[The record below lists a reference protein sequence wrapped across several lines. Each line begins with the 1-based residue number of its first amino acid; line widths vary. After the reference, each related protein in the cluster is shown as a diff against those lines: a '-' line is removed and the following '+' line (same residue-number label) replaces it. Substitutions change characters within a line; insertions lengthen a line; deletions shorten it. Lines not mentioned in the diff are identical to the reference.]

1 VLKLGSALDAWTP
14 GEGQTCAAADPVVLL
29 GAVWPEIVGEKV
41 AQHSHPAQIGGD
53 TLVVATRSAAWSEQL
68 SFLSE
73 PVIEAIRARVPSAE
87 IRRLRFRVGF
97 TPWKGIRTSRKRVE
111 RGEGS
116 SRSVR
121 AVSGCAV
128 DALARFRTAVEAARR
143 AKAARGWK
151 ECAGCSALIPPRGS
165 FCVPCA
171 HARADERERLVSRL
185 LFEAPWLGYP
195 GIAAL
200 VEEIAPEEYEA
211 IRRRLLTR
219 WWERLVRAA
228 RTRQMSHDGSER
240 SVASS
245 YVLLKSGLA
254 PERINAAVLR
264 NVLGDELHDLVY
276 GTETNNTNVE

>member
-1 VLKLGSALDAWTP
+1 MLKLSSALDAWSP
-14 GEGQTCAAADPVVLL
+14 SDGQPSAAADPVVLL

-41 AQHSHPAQIGGD
+41 AQHSHPVQVAGE
-53 TLVVATRSAAWSEQL
+53 TLIVATRSSAWSEQL
-68 SFLSE
+68 SFLCE
-73 PVIEAIRARVPSAE
+73 PVLAAIRARLPSAG
-87 IRRLRFRVGF
+87 IQKLRFRVGF
-97 TPWKGIRTSRKRVE
+97 TPRKGIQTSGKRVSTNGWKS
-111 RGEGS
+111 RARRAASGS
-116 SRSVR
+116 
-121 AVSGCAV
+121 AAE
-128 DALARFRTAVEAARR
+128 ALARFRTAVEAARR

-151 ECAGCSALIPPRGS
+151 ECPGCSAPIPPGGS

-200 VEEIAPEEYEA
+200 VEEVAPEEYEA

-228 RTRQMSHDGSER
+228 RTGQMSRDRSER
-240 SVASS
+240 SIASS

-254 PERINAAVLR
+254 PERVNAAVLR
-264 NVLGDELHDLVY
+264 NVLGDDLHDLVY